1 MYKGSP
7 RTGCVGRCSA
17 GEVRSQLCWA
27 SHGSCSWSAKERQML
42 NCSSYRSDMDECSL
56 SESCVSLHRISMC
69 DPPSLQEGLVAA
81 QECRAPFP
89 ALCCWHPAGKA
100 MLCRRLCANY
110 LGCKSSS
117 FQNPS
122 AVPRKYKLVA
132 RRLGKTCSPG
142 AWDPGEV
149 CTVSSRVL
157 LCLCGLEM

>member
-1 MYKGSP
+1 
-7 RTGCVGRCSA
+7 
-17 GEVRSQLCWA
+17 
-27 SHGSCSWSAKERQML
+27 ML

-56 SESCVSLHRISMC
+56 SESRVSLHCISMC
-69 DPPSLQEGLVAA
+69 DPPSLQEGLIAA

-132 RRLGKTCSPG
+132 RRLGKNLLTWSLGPRG
-142 AWDPGEV
+142 GLHSLQQSFALFVWIRNVNIFRLRMRNGEK
-149 CTVSSRVL
+149 RKD
-157 LCLCGLEM
+157 